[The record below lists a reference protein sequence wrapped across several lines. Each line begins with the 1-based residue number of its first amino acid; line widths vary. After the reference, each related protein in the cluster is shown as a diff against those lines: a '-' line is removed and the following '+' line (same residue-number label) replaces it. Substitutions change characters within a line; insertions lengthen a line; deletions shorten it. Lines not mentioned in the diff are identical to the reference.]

1 MGFFPRKVDQ
11 DSLMR
16 RFGKHSAWEKHH
28 RMCKI
33 CPRQVSFVTKTRQP
47 QYWSG
52 IRRFKD
58 RGTAMGSGSVKTES
72 DQFVE
77 RLRSIVDLVEP
88 EKIKNGELCGL
99 KKGQKKLIGT
109 LVKNGTGPFLGL
121 DERQKR
127 GICEP
132 GLAGYM

>member
-1 MGFFPRKVDQ
+1 
-11 DSLMR
+11 
-16 RFGKHSAWEKHH
+16 
-28 RMCKI
+28 
-33 CPRQVSFVTKTRQP
+33 
-47 QYWSG
+47 
-52 IRRFKD
+52 
-58 RGTAMGSGSVKTES
+58 MGSGSVKTES